1 MYTNSHASQIN
12 ARPLPR
18 RPPKPPAIPSVEEQ
32 YWNAK
37 ARLAA
42 AQQEKLE
49 ATVEFLAAR
58 AALSRWLEAVW
69 PGQEE

>member
-1 MYTNSHASQIN
+1 MYTDSLASQIN
-12 ARPLPR
+12 VLP
-18 RPPKPPAIPSVEEQ
+18 PVSFPEPAAFPSVEEQ
-32 YWNAK
+32 YRNAK
-37 ARLAA
+37 ARLSA